1 MDNLLTA
8 QAMTSQIS
16 RRERAHSDRAQ
27 AIPTAARPAMGNR
40 TTSAPAGG
48 LHKLEAAR
56 KPGMGTQAE
65 HTLLEEDEGSPTSE
79 ATRRTPS
86 RQHEVRSI
94 HAGQPMRNHIQLK
107 GEICGTMRIYGYG
120 EQGINC

>member
-8 QAMTSQIS
+8 QAVTSQLS

-27 AIPTAARPAMGNR
+27 ATPTATRPTMENR

-56 KPGMGTQAE
+56 RPGMGTQPE

-79 ATRRTPS
+79 ATRRTR
-86 RQHEVRSI
+86 RQHEVRS
-94 HAGQPMRNHIQLK
+94 PSMRGNP
-107 GEICGTMRIYGYG
+107 CATIYNWGRRYV
-120 EQGINC
+120 EL

>member
-8 QAMTSQIS
+8 QAMTSQVS
-16 RRERAHSDRAQ
+16 RRERAYSDRAQ
-27 AIPTAARPAMGNR
+27 AIPTAARPAMGTR
-40 TTSAPAGG
+40 RTSAPAGG

-56 KPGMGTQAE
+56 KPGMGIQPE
-65 HTLLEEDEGSPTSE
+65 HTLLEEDEGSPSSE
-79 ATRRTPS
+79 ATRRTPF

-94 HAGQPMRNHIQLK
+94 LAGQPMRNHIQLE
-107 GEICGTMRIYGYG
+107 GEISGTMRMHGYG